1 MTAMTPRQ
9 VLAGAFALVV
19 LACVPVVGVM
29 EAAIDGQLARPVEA
43 IAFVVTVMASVG
55 VGWMLAHRR
64 PDNPI
69 GWLLLANGFVL
80 VVVGLVEGYA
90 RYALDT
96 AMPGARIAA
105 IWATHGWPLLF
116 AATVAIAFVLPDGR
130 LPSRRWRMAAV
141 LGVVSFVTTL
151 AGGVASHE
159 TLDRPYQDVA
169 PGALL
174 PEPAAMGMQMVGL
187 LGMIATLVLAAT
199 SLVVRFRRA
208 DLEERQQLKWI
219 ALAGTSLPL
228 AIIAS
233 SIEGSFIDGTGIVTG
248 VSFTFAMVA
257 IPTAIGI
264 AVMRYRLFDIDRV
277 ISATVAYALITTL
290 LAGAFVVI
298 IVIGGVLLGRGNPV
312 ITAAATL
319 AVAVAFRPVRSVV
332 QRRVQRTFN
341 PTRYRGLHRID
352 TFLADLRAGKV
363 EPEAIGAAIAEA
375 VADDSLRLFFWLPDQ
390 ESHADADGNPVPE
403 LPLDPPGQTTVRR
416 GELWLGTVIH
426 RDDPEVRR
434 ELEPILVRSGLAVE
448 IARLR
453 VEVRRQLAEVER
465 SRTRIVTAAMDERRR
480 LERDLHDGAQQQ
492 LVSIGL
498 DLRHLQ
504 NELGSASAVRDQLD
518 QSVVRLGDAIR
529 ELRSLAHGVRPSS
542 LDAGLAAALTELAAR
557 APVRTV
563 LDVTSERFA
572 DETEAAAYF
581 VVSEAVANAL
591 KHGEPGRIDV
601 HAGRLEGRLVI
612 TVADDGKGGAV
623 AQPGRGL
630 AGLGDR
636 VAALDGDLSIDSPP
650 SGGTRVRVELPCG

>member
-9 VLAGAFALVV
+9 VLAGVGALVV
-19 LACVPVVGVM
+19 VACVVVIGVM
-29 EAAIDGQLARPVEA
+29 DVASTAPPVGPTES
-43 IAFVVTVMASVG
+43 IAYVVTVMASVG

-80 VVVGLVEGYA
+80 AVVGLVEGYA

-96 AMPGARIAA
+96 AMPGARAAA

-130 LPSRRWRMAAV
+130 LPSRRWRIAAV
-141 LGVVSFVTTL
+141 LGVVSFATTL
-151 AGGVASHE
+151 AGGLASRE
-159 TLDRPYQDVA
+159 TLDRPFQDVE

-174 PEPAAMGMQMVGL
+174 PEPVALGMQSVGL

-199 SLVVRFRRA
+199 SLVMRFRRA

-233 SIEGSFIDGTGIVTG
+233 SIEGLYIEGSGIVTG
-248 VSFTFAMVA
+248 LSFTFVMVA
-257 IPTAIGI
+257 IPAAIGI
-264 AVMRYRLFDIDRV
+264 AIMRYRLFDIDRV
-277 ISATVAYALITTL
+277 ISAAVAYALITAL

-298 IVIGGVLLGRGNPV
+298 IVFGGVLLGGGSPV

-332 QRRVQRTFN
+332 QRRVERTFN

-363 EPEAIGAAIAEA
+363 EPETIGAAIAEA
-375 VADDSLRLFFWLPDQ
+375 VPDDSLRLFFWLPDQ
-390 ESHADADGNPVPE
+390 ESHADADGNLMPE
-403 LPLDPPGQTTVRR
+403 LPSDPPGQTTVRR
-416 GELWLGTVIH
+416 GDLWLGTVIH
-426 RDDPEVRR
+426 RDDAEVRR
-434 ELEPILVRSGLAVE
+434 ELEPILIRAGLAVE

-504 NELGSASAVRDQLD
+504 NELGSATAVRDQLD

-557 APVRTV
+557 TPVRTV
-563 LDVTSERFA
+563 LDVTSERFT

-601 HAGRLEGRLVI
+601 HAGRREGRLVV

-623 AQPGRGL
+623 AQPGSGL
-630 AGLGDR
+630 AGIGDR